1 MNTVKEALRNELI
14 TLKNARDILQY
25 SYDKCSLIGVKTG
38 LTYEEMESY
47 EALTSRFARLSDIII
62 QKIFRFLDTLNL
74 EATGTVR
81 DRINRAEKSGIIE
94 SADKF
99 VEIRILRNDIAHEY
113 KSETIY
119 EIFEQVMDLTPI
131 LLQSVENILIYS
143 ERYVGEGKGK
153 QP

>member
-1 MNTVKEALRNELI
+1 MNTVKEALRNELT

-38 LTYEEMESY
+38 LTYEEMESF

-74 EATGTVR
+74 EANGTIR
-81 DRINRAEKSGIIE
+81 DRINRAEKTGVIE

-119 EIFEQVMDLTPI
+119 EIFEQVLESTPT
-131 LLQSVENILIYS
+131 LLKSVENILTYS
-143 ERYVGEGKGK
+143 GKHIG
-153 QP
+153 